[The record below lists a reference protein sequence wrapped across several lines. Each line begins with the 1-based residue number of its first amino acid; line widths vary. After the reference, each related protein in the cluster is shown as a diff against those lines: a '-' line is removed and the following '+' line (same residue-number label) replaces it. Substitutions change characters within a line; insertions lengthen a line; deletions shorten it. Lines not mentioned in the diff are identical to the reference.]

1 MKLEVV
7 VDETTEAD
15 MGEDVQTDDGEMIRG
30 WRWRFTGRRYVHL
43 VFRIHGVS
51 LTMSW
56 KIFPANGRRSL
67 EVVEDAGGLASD
79 ILLSPFGLITIYTG
93 G

>member
-1 MKLEVV
+1 MKLKVV
-7 VDETTEAD
+7 VDETAYTD
-15 MGEDVQTDDGEMIRG
+15 MGEDMQTKSGEVVCG
-30 WRWRFTGRRYVHL
+30 WRWRFTGCRYVHFI
-43 VFRIHGVS
+43 FRIHGVS

-56 KIFPANGRRSL
+56 KIFPAIGAVR